1 MSLSPSLID
10 FVRPLYQDLDGRSR
24 FDDAERVAA
33 IARKLY
39 SPVTAG
45 EKREME
51 ILLLLQGLG
60 PWLRKVGN
68 VSRTLL
74 ANPDAVTTAE
84 LERAGAS
91 LRRLHEPESAIERAL
106 AAALLIDQ
114 AGVFGLMHRLA
125 QARREGSSP
134 EEVVRMLLSGETTF
148 PPWLPSGA
156 VPMLRARIARRRE
169 LCRMIDEEEKLGD
182 LR

>member
-24 FDDAERVAA
+24 FDDAQRIAA

-39 SPVTAG
+39 SPVTAD
-45 EKREME
+45 EARQME

-74 ANPDAVTTAE
+74 ANPEAVAPAE

-106 AAALLIDQ
+106 SAALLIDQ
-114 AGVFGLMHRLA
+114 AGVFGLMHRLG

-134 EEVVRMLLSGETTF
+134 EEVVRTIASEETAL
-148 PPWLPSGA
+148 PAWLPA
-156 VPMLRARIARRRE
+156 EAMVMLKGRIARRQE
-169 LCRMIDEEEKLGD
+169 VCRMIDEEEKLGD
-182 LR
+182 LV